1 MTRARAVAL
10 LVVLALL
17 GGALVLGTRRGDS
30 EAVVPQPSADVT
42 ALRAA
47 AALDPCPAGLSPAL
61 PALTLACVGAPG
73 SVPIAARGPGRPTLV
88 NVWGT
93 WCPPC
98 VREAPLLQ
106 QLHART
112 RAVGVVGVLTEDS
125 VENALHFST
134 DPSLGFHVSYP
145 SLDDPQGTV
154 MRRYGSGP
162 PITLFVAADGRIVH
176 VQRGEMTSAAQL
188 EALVRQHLGVV
199 L

>member
-1 MTRARAVAL
+1 VTRARAVAL
-10 LVVLALL
+10 LAVLVLL
-17 GGALVLGTRRGDS
+17 GGALVLGSRGRGT
-30 EAVVPQPSADVT
+30 AAAPPTADVT

-47 AALDPCPAGLSPAL
+47 AALDPCPTGLSPAL

-112 RAVGVVGVLTEDS
+112 RAVGVVGVLTEDT

-162 PITLFVAADGRIVH
+162 PITLFVTADGRIAH

-188 EALVRQHLGVV
+188 EALVRRHLGVAV
-199 L
+199 